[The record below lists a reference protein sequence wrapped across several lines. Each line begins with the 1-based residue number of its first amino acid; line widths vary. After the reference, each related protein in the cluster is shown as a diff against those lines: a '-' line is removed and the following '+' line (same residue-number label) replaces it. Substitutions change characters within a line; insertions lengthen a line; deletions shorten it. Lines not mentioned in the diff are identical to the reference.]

1 MIIVR
6 WPDNN
11 FFVSVVA
18 FVSSEYLMTSSGG
31 QVECDCCRVC
41 DESCKKD
48 EEAGGKTFLSQSTS
62 VSSPISSGFGP
73 CLNCLRQHRTKPGNS
88 KILRNKNVNCK
99 AKGLI
104 RPVSE
109 TSCLEYPI

>member
-1 MIIVR
+1 MLNLVKLSYFETPCSEVGIILMIIVR

-48 EEAGGKTFLSQSTS
+48 EEAGGKTFLSQST
-62 VSSPISSGFGP
+62 
-73 CLNCLRQHRTKPGNS
+73 
-88 KILRNKNVNCK
+88 
-99 AKGLI
+99 
-104 RPVSE
+104 
-109 TSCLEYPI
+109 

>member
-18 FVSSEYLMTSSGG
+18 FESSEYLMTSSGG

-48 EEAGGKTFLSQSTS
+48 EEPGGKIFLSQLAQLKMLLPSPQALVHVSTAY
-62 VSSPISSGFGP
+62 
-73 CLNCLRQHRTKPGNS
+73 
-88 KILRNKNVNCK
+88 VNTELSQVTQK
-99 AKGLI
+99 FLGIKM
-104 RPVSE
+104 
-109 TSCLEYPI
+109 